1 MTKKEPK
8 SEARVL
14 EFDWHDYNNNNNNNN
29 ILL

>member
-1 MTKKEPK
+1 MTKKEPE

-14 EFDWHDYNNNNNNNN
+14 EFDWHDYNNNNNNN

>member
-14 EFDWHDYNNNNNNNN
+14 EFDLHDYNNNNNN